1 LTEEKWRRRR
11 QRRLRA
17 TMWMTHHHPPLT
29 AVRLRAPVVNGLY
42 REIPEILG
50 SHAMSPHAL
59 EMHPATLLATLLATD
74 LLRDPPYLRPDDTR
88 RPPAIVLLP
97 ALAIDPLL
105 GRPLAIAYP

>member
-1 LTEEKWRRRR
+1 
-11 QRRLRA
+11 
-17 TMWMTHHHPPLT
+17 MWMTHHHPPLT